1 MPWLPRQCLGAML
14 IPGGHVVSSSSVI
27 NRQPSRAGEKEGKGA
42 CSFWRREK
50 DRKKG
55 IEGAWERM
63 FGMPNVAPC
72 QSIAVTIWRA
82 VQRTLEWSMK
92 DTPIMDMA
100 VMFEEDACFGGQ
112 LEHSVCQPAPLDW
125 PQLELDKLWGAP
137 PAQSAGESKFPT
149 TLIGLSSPSKNLG
162 QSPFQADT
170 SKLQPPSRRPVI
182 SKRQSRGA

>member
-1 MPWLPRQCLGAML
+1 
-14 IPGGHVVSSSSVI
+14 
-27 NRQPSRAGEKEGKGA
+27 
-42 CSFWRREK
+42 
-50 DRKKG
+50 
-55 IEGAWERM
+55 
-63 FGMPNVAPC
+63 
-72 QSIAVTIWRA
+72 
-82 VQRTLEWSMK
+82 MK
-92 DTPIMDMA
+92 DTSIMDMA
-100 VMFEEDACFGGQ
+100 VMFEGDACFGEQ
-112 LEHSVCQPAPLDW
+112 LELLSVSRQSPGR